1 MNCELI
7 MLLPSKEH
15 VEELKQ
21 KGIDLEVE
29 LSRIMYENLNLVKQG
44 LAPKTIGVSIIIG
57 NPAQKTRYDS
67 PNDEIDHYQ
76 KDNKI
81 PRHNFSIQKVSYQIP
96 G

>member
-21 KGIDLEVE
+21 KGIDLEAE

-44 LAPKTIGVSIIIG
+44 LAPKTIGVSITKEQMEELSKYG
-57 NPAQKTRYDS
+57 
-67 PNDEIDHYQ
+67 IDATQYTATTVKKEMHERIY
-76 KDNKI
+76 KK
-81 PRHNFSIQKVSYQIP
+81 
-96 G
+96 

>member
-21 KGIDLEVE
+21 KGIDLEAE

-44 LAPKTIGVSIIIG
+44 LAPKTIGVSITKEQMEELSKYGIDA
-57 NPAQKTRYDS
+57 AQYTATTVKKEMHERIY
-67 PNDEIDHYQ
+67 
-76 KDNKI
+76 KK
-81 PRHNFSIQKVSYQIP
+81 
-96 G
+96 